1 MNFDINLGKKLKAL
15 RESKGYSL
23 DYVAKLIGKHRST
36 IHLYEA
42 GKISITINVL
52 KELLDVYNVQVGKFL
67 DEIES

>member
-1 MNFDINLGKKLKAL
+1 MNFDINLSKNLKTL

-36 IHLYEA
+36 IHLYET

-52 KELLDVYNVQVGKFL
+52 KDILEIYGISAGKFL